1 MFTILAATP
10 STRRFLVS
18 SSCRGVVRFSPALH
32 SLYRSVSGSRRLL
45 TRRGTV
51 PAILCKIYD
60 DWKRTQKMGNIL
72 FSIIWLI
79 ILIIVAFWIAG
90 FAAGLYIILLPFT
103 VCIEALSGLTDF
115 LLSVV
120 QFPRFC
126 AQRMMEGRGFN

>member
-1 MFTILAATP
+1 
-10 STRRFLVS
+10 
-18 SSCRGVVRFSPALH
+18 
-32 SLYRSVSGSRRLL
+32 
-45 TRRGTV
+45 
-51 PAILCKIYD
+51 
-60 DWKRTQKMGNIL
+60 MGNIL

-90 FAAGLYIILLPFT
+90 FAAGLYIIILPFT